1 MKHSG
6 LIQKHSC
13 YQCSSSFTRKDSL
26 ERHVKIQHEGFR
38 LKCEFCEHTST
49 QKGHLKVHINEV
61 HMKIKQ
67 LNEECTLCDFK
78 PRDLYHLKLHIN
90 SVHLKLKSKCPH
102 CDFETSHLRAHIRV
116 AHNRDKIRKYQCNLC
131 EYSHINKTQMD
142 IHRNG
147 VHLGI
152 NLNCQFCDFKSASK
166 YALKAHVKIKHMSKT
181 ESKLYQCPE
190 CPKVFKSASTLNRHF
205 KPKHEGFKYDCKIC
219 DYNASQKI
227 DLQRHEERK
236 HFPKLESCSICSK
249 QIVALD
255 MKHHVKNV
263 HSDSNQLFNCKHC
276 DYQSRTKR
284 LLQRHTSIHT
294 RNVLQCDI
302 CTFSTK
308 YYRTLQMHR
317 SRVHKN
323 Y

>member
-1 MKHSG
+1 MVWNNLKTNQLVRYLSNCLLTFRYISGLLPEDNGLKLYLKMKHSG

-147 VHLGI
+147 VHFVI
-152 NLNCQFCDFKSASK
+152 IIFSVYAFWK
-166 YALKAHVKIKHMSKT
+166 YKQKVILQVLH
-181 ESKLYQCPE
+181 Y
-190 CPKVFKSASTLNRHF
+190 KVFEKCEFVFILR
-205 KPKHEGFKYDCKIC
+205 
-219 DYNASQKI
+219 
-227 DLQRHEERK
+227 DL
-236 HFPKLESCSICSK
+236 
-249 QIVALD
+249 
-255 MKHHVKNV
+255 
-263 HSDSNQLFNCKHC
+263 
-276 DYQSRTKR
+276 
-284 LLQRHTSIHT
+284 
-294 RNVLQCDI
+294 
-302 CTFSTK
+302 
-308 YYRTLQMHR
+308 
-317 SRVHKN
+317 
-323 Y
+323 